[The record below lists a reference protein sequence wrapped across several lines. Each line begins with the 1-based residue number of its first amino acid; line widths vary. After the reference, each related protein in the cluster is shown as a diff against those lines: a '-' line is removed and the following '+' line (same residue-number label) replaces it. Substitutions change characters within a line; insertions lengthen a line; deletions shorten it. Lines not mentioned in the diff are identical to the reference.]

1 MEQQQTAGAPQTSRF
16 RTIDLVYIAL
26 MAVLITV
33 CAWISIPSAVPFTL
47 QTMAVFLAPS
57 LLGAKRGFFAVL
69 VYILLGAVGLPVFA
83 GFKGGIGALLGS
95 TGGYIVGFLVLVLFY
110 WLVTAKLGEKLPV
123 QIAALAIGLL
133 LCYAFGSAW
142 FMIVYLKTT
151 GPVGLMTVLGWCV
164 FPFLLPDAVKLALA
178 LLLARRLRPHLKL
191 DTHKNL

>member
-1 MEQQQTAGAPQTSRF
+1 MEQQTVSTTQGRRFQTV
-16 RTIDLVYIAL
+16 DLVYIAL
-26 MAVLITV
+26 MAVLIAV

-69 VYILLGAVGLPVFA
+69 VYILLGTVGIPVFA

-95 TGGYIVGFLVLVLFY
+95 TGGYIVGFLILTLFY
-110 WLVTAKLGEKLPV
+110 WLVTAKLGETLPV
-123 QIAALAIGLL
+123 QIAALAVGML

-142 FMIVYLKTT
+142 YMVVYLKTT

-164 FPFLLPDAVKLALA
+164 FPFLLPDGIKLAVA
-178 LLLARRLRPHLKL
+178 LLLARKLRPQLKL
-191 DTHKNL
+191 KK